1 MLAGGEVSLHGKMSL
16 QINEWLQNSL
26 KLCLKLI
33 AKCIKGEGLPGSS
46 DGKASACNAGDL
58 GSIPQSPGGED
69 PWRRKCQPIPV
80 LLPGKFHG
88 WRSLVGRPQRVG
100 HD

>member
-33 AKCIKGEGLPGSS
+33 AKCIKGKGLPGSS
-46 DGKASACNAGDL
+46 DGKASAYNVEDL
-58 GSIPQSPGGED
+58 SSIPGLERSSGERNGNPLQCSCLEKPMDGGA
-69 PWRRKCQPIPV
+69 W
-80 LLPGKFHG
+80 
-88 WRSLVGRPQRVG
+88 
-100 HD
+100 